1 MLNLGWVKPFDD
13 DDDDDERDEKYYKW
27 RNNSAYQHLFEGYKV
42 HIFDSKIMA
51 PSNVCMPVHVCV
63 CVCVQRESAR
73 ERQGGGG
80 KEKPEK
86 ADKDIR
92 REVHRDLHR
101 HRHTD
106 TQIEMGR
113 YRAID
118 REQGQGHTER
128 DVRTQEHTARTV
140 DERFYRHPL

>member
-1 MLNLGWVKPFDD
+1 MYACTRVRVCVYSERVR
-13 DDDDDERDEKYYKW
+13 ERD
-27 RNNSAYQHLFEGYKV
+27 R
-42 HIFDSKIMA
+42 
-51 PSNVCMPVHVCV
+51 
-63 CVCVQRESAR
+63 
-73 ERQGGGG
+73 GGG